1 MEYWKLARWP
11 HWASGFFA
19 LLGIFYAKKLFNA
32 NYLAISFWF
41 FFPFLLAGIA
51 SELLIT
57 AISLKKNVRLLSDT
71 ERRLSRHF
79 DWKVIASLAVVL
91 FVTATVLSSL
101 YTKGIHSSWFVM
113 AMAVLAL
120 LYGLVLRQV
129 WLVDVLSFPLFYLI
143 PAVAGTLDTMLPLFA
158 TQIVLVYMF
167 GVMVYA
173 VRLTSMLEV
182 STITNED
189 HSYTMAGGIYDRHL
203 MAYLLGLSGATF
215 ALTMAYHLIEQAS
228 RMGRASLVIIP
239 LMIYVITHVTQHY
252 RVYVKGQGPEKNFR
266 EVVWNLRVK
275 LCSCSALVLLAIAV
289 NWGI

>member
-19 LLGIFYAKKLFNA
+19 LMGIFYARKLFDT

-57 AISLKKNVRLLSDT
+57 AISLKKNVRLLSET
-71 ERRLSRHF
+71 ERRLARHF
-79 DWKVIASLAVVL
+79 DWKVIATLAIVL
-91 FVTATVLSSL
+91 FITAAILASL
-101 YTKGIHSSWFVM
+101 YTKGIHSSWFVI
-113 AMAVLAL
+113 AMAVLSL

-129 WLVDVLSFPLFYLI
+129 WLVDVLSYPLFYLI

-158 TQIVLVYMF
+158 TQILLVYMF

-182 STITNED
+182 STIANED
-189 HSYTMAGGIYDRHL
+189 HSYMMAGGIYDRHL
-203 MAYLLGLSGATF
+203 MAYLLGLSGASF
-215 ALTMAYHLIEQAS
+215 ALAMAYHLIEQAS
-228 RMGRASLVIIP
+228 RMGRASLIIIP
-239 LMIYVITHVTQHY
+239 LMIYIITHVTQHY
-252 RVYVKGQGPEKNFR
+252 RVYVKDQGQEKTFR

-275 LCSCSALVLLAIAV
+275 LCTCSALICLAIAV